1 MVNQQRHEEGRLI
14 ISRNCVMSH
23 FAKMKPK
30 IVRIKKCCQGNTAN
44 IAWQQARMNQTLQYL
59 VMLGKYDETH
69 LVKLLHTAPI
79 PPCFHP
85 KHLPVISKTQL
96 VFWDETH
103 ISQEG
108 GLPSRTGYC
117 IRFPRDHN
125 GKLCLDI
132 NDEQPTMYNDVP
144 EKLTFKYGKE
154 IRFCLGVAAVQIQE
168 GVIKGVKRKSFSYT
182 GTTLVTLRN

>member
-1 MVNQQRHEEGRLI
+1 M
-14 ISRNCVMSH
+14 
-23 FAKMKPK
+23 
-30 IVRIKKCCQGNTAN
+30 
-44 IAWQQARMNQTLQYL
+44 
-59 VMLGKYDETH
+59 
-69 LVKLLHTAPI
+69 HTAPI

-85 KHLPVISKTQL
+85 KYLPVISKTQL

-132 NDEQPTMYNDVP
+132 NDDQPAMYNDVP

-154 IRFCLGVAAVQIQE
+154 IRFCLGVDAVQIQE
-168 GVIKGVKRKSFSYT
+168 GVTKGVKRKSFSYT